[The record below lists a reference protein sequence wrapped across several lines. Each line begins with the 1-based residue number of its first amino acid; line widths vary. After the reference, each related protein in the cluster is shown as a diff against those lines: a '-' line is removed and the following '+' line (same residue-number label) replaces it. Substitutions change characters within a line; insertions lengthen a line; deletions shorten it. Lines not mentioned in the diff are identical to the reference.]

1 MRFAFY
7 DRLPPARRRIYDRSD
22 GIVELPIPT
31 GEDLAPDVAAIIDA
45 LAAADLKAVRRGCQK
60 LLDALTD
67 RFVVPPLKARVYAV
81 RPSGDWGELHG
92 MYRPRE
98 DGGPPDV
105 ELWMRT
111 ARLAKVVAPRTFLR
125 TLLHEL
131 CHHLDYELFQL
142 PETFHTEGFYKR
154 ESHLLRQLAGAP
166 KGAASAPP
174 ESP

>member
-166 KGAASAPP
+166 KGASSTPP
-174 ESP
+174 ALP

>member
-1 MRFAFY
+1 VRFAFY